1 MAANEISL
9 PDAKLHIQL
18 LARSHH
24 KLKQPAE
31 LEILV
36 ICEGQPIQSKRF
48 NPTNPASIEQALKFS
63 EFQNDLKKNIY
74 ITPSPIV
81 AEGNPNSACNDTDVM
96 AATHFY
102 VDADDEGAAENLI
115 KEWKQPADFIV
126 VTGAVPHLRLH
137 SYWELDQPTT
147 DIEKWRQLQQF
158 LIDAHSCDQAIKNP
172 SRVMRLGGFLTYPS
186 SKKQER
192 GYVAEL
198 VKLYYQGEYHDFL

>member
-1 MAANEISL
+1 
-9 PDAKLHIQL
+9 
-18 LARSHH
+18 
-24 KLKQPAE
+24 
-31 LEILV
+31 
-36 ICEGQPIQSKRF
+36 
-48 NPTNPASIEQALKFS
+48 
-63 EFQNDLKKNIY
+63 
-74 ITPSPIV
+74 
-81 AEGNPNSACNDTDVM
+81 M
-96 AATHFY
+96 AATHCY

-158 LIDAHSCDQAIKNP
+158 LIDAHSCDRAIKNP

-186 SKKQER
+186 NKKQER

-198 VKLYYQGEYHDFL
+198 VKLYDQREYHDFL